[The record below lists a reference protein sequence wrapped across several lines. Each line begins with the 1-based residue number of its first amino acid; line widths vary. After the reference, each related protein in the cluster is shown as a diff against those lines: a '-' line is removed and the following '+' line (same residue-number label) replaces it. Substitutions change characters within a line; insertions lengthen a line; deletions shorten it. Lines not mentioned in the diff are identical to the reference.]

1 MKWGLQGKAL
11 CYMGPLFLT
20 PFIDKSG
27 DYLLVGLWMPSQL
40 VVYCTLVGLVNMFI
54 GGRAFFDGSA
64 ERDKIE
70 TKAAD
75 LEPPTPTEQK
85 TP

>member
-1 MKWGLQGKAL
+1 MKPGIAGKAL
-11 CYMGPLFLT
+11 CYMAPLFLT
-20 PFIDKSG
+20 PFVDKSG
-27 DYLLVGLWMPSQL
+27 DYLLQGLWMPAQL

-70 TKAAD
+70 TKASE
-75 LEPPTPTEQK
+75 LEPPTDTTK